1 MKGYASDTQG
11 GVVVLRG
18 SGDAQGGLERCS
30 DGYSGSQTVLA
41 EGADGV
47 LEV

>member
-30 DGYSGSQTVLA
+30 DGYSQTVLA